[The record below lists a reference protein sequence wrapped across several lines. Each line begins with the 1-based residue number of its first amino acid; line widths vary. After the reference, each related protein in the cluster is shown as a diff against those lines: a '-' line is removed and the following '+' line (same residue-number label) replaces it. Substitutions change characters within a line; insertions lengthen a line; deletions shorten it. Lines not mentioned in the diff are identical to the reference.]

1 MKQAKYLIVDIG
13 TSSIRASIINEH
25 LAIEHSETVKRVA
38 EITFDAEQEWHLVKA
53 MILKLA
59 DRDKIDG
66 IAVSSL
72 LSWVGADQS
81 GNAVTPCYSYMHQC
95 TEQFN
100 QFAEKYT
107 NQDVYPIS
115 GRRMNPEAG
124 VFKIK
129 YLKDKCPDQYGK
141 LFVFFP

>member
-25 LAIEHSETVKRVA
+25 LVIENSETVKRKA
-38 EITFDAEQEWHLVKA
+38 EISFDAEQEWRLVKA
-53 MILKLA
+53 MILKLN
-59 DRDKIDG
+59 DRNKIDG

-72 LSWVGADQS
+72 LGWIGADRS

-107 NQDVYPIS
+107 DQDVYSIS
-115 GRRMNPEAG
+115 GRRMLSL
-124 VFKIK
+124 IHI
-129 YLKDKCPDQYGK
+129 
-141 LFVFFP
+141 